1 MSGRCKACDV
11 VLFEEELTAKD
22 PATGQYLELCS
33 RCQDIAENP
42 DNCADFYPTGSMHYE
57 E

>member
-1 MSGRCKACDV
+1 MSGRCKACNV
-11 VLFEEELTAKD
+11 ILFEEELTAKD

-33 RCQDIAENP
+33 KCQDIAENP